1 LVLVIG
7 GCSHSV
13 RRAEFTAPKT
23 TGTMQLN
30 RKWGPAIA
38 LSAVVG
44 GTMFLA
50 ACQKENNEAVAP
62 ASDAI
67 GLAKSGGGTYV
78 YALTRTG
85 GGSALTLVNTILY
98 RYATPARPIIG
109 PGGLAVD
116 HFTGIAWDAS
126 SGCTWLVTD
135 NNTSNSAFR
144 SLLWRI
150 PGPLPTPGSGGGV
163 ITANIVAP
171 LVETGS
177 GATVTDAWDI
187 ERDPTSGTIYLLRN
201 TKVGASPRMA
211 TLSVTG
217 VTAGEVTNLP
227 GTPPNVQ
234 AFTFDCA
241 SKLMALKSIAVP
253 PQLLELSTVTGASV
267 GSSTTWS
274 TSAFTAADAGIE
286 AVCTPSPRMMGVNA
300 FVPTPSYGQNVPVLW
315 STHGSLLNTLDMTS
329 M

>member
-1 LVLVIG
+1 
-7 GCSHSV
+7 
-13 RRAEFTAPKT
+13 
-23 TGTMQLN
+23 MQQI
-30 RKWGPAIA
+30 RKWRAAIA

-50 ACQKENNEAVAP
+50 ACQKERNELVPP
-62 ASDAI
+62 ASEAI
-67 GLAKSGGGTYV
+67 GSAKSGGGTYV
-78 YALTRTG
+78 YALTRSG
-85 GGSALTLVNTILY
+85 GGSALALVNTTLY
-98 RYATPARPIIG
+98 RYALSARPIIG

-116 HFTGIAWDAS
+116 HFTGMAWDAS
-126 SGCTWLVTD
+126 SNCTWLVTD

-144 SLLWRI
+144 NLLWRI
-150 PGPLPTPGSGGGV
+150 PGPLPIPGGGGGGV

-187 ERDPTSGTIYLLRN
+187 ERDPSSGTIYLLRN
-201 TKVGASPRMA
+201 TKVGAAPRMA

-217 VTAGEVTNLP
+217 ITVGEVTNLP

-234 AFTFDCA
+234 AFTFDC
-241 SKLMALKSIAVP
+241 SSRLMALKSIASP
-253 PQLLELSTVTGASV
+253 PQLVELSKVTGASV

-274 TSAFTAADAGIE
+274 TSAFTAANAGIE
-286 AVCTPSPRMMGVNA
+286 AVCTPPSRMMGVNA

>member
-1 LVLVIG
+1 
-7 GCSHSV
+7 
-13 RRAEFTAPKT
+13 
-23 TGTMQLN
+23 MQLN

-116 HFTGIAWDAS
+116 HFTGIAWDVS

-217 VTAGEVTNLP
+217 GTAGEVTNLP

-241 SKLMALKSIAVP
+241 SKLMALKSIAAP